1 MYRITTRN
9 FNNSAA
15 LYEFKE
21 GQFLETEES
30 GKPLIGVG
38 EIRSGLLEMSNADFK
53 ANISYY
59 QMAKVQMDVSNKLIS
74 SQKELLQEALRLVGN

>member
-1 MYRITTRN
+1 M
-9 FNNSAA
+9 
-15 LYEFKE
+15 YEFKE

>member
-1 MYRITTRN
+1 MLRN
-9 FNNSAA
+9 
-15 LYEFKE
+15 
-21 GQFLETEES
+21 ES
-30 GKPLIGVG
+30 VNMIYFF
-38 EIRSGLLEMSNADFK
+38 SGLLEMSNADFK

>member
-1 MYRITTRN
+1 M
-9 FNNSAA
+9 
-15 LYEFKE
+15 YEFKE

-38 EIRSGLLEMSNADFK
+38 EIRSGLLEMSNA
-53 ANISYY
+53 YY